1 MKIPYS
7 INPGRHRALELLLS
21 RHSPWPLA
29 GPVPSNE
36 ELDVVFAAALRAA
49 DHGRL
54 QPWRFALVR
63 ENALAALG
71 DAYAEVA
78 LTMGRDIDPERARAK
93 ALASPMVIAVA
104 ARLEAQGK
112 IPEHEQLLSAGA
124 ATMNILNA
132 LHMMGYGGF
141 WKSPP
146 GGPEGPLRS
155 LMGFGPTERIVAM
168 IHVGTAK
175 EESHSPMRAD
185 PSGFVSE
192 WQGAEAHVL

>member
-1 MKIPYS
+1 MSSCRTAGNPPISDHPPRPPGAVKVGFPARIP
-7 INPGRHRALELLLS
+7 
-21 RHSPWPLA
+21 
-29 GPVPSNE
+29 
-36 ELDVVFAAALRAA
+36 
-49 DHGRL
+49 
-54 QPWRFALVR
+54 
-63 ENALAALG
+63 
-71 DAYAEVA
+71 
-78 LTMGRDIDPERARAK
+78 
-93 ALASPMVIAVA
+93 
-104 ARLEAQGK
+104 
-112 IPEHEQLLSAGA
+112 
-124 ATMNILNA
+124 MNILNA

-175 EESHSPMRAD
+175 GEGRSLMRAD

>member
-1 MKIPYS
+1 M
-7 INPGRHRALELLLS
+7 
-21 RHSPWPLA
+21 
-29 GPVPSNE
+29 
-36 ELDVVFAAALRAA
+36 
-49 DHGRL
+49 
-54 QPWRFALVR
+54 R

-71 DAYAEVA
+71 EAYAEVA
-78 LTMGRDIDPERARAK
+78 LTMGQDVAPERARAK

-104 ARLEAQGK
+104 ARLDGQSK

-124 ATMNILNA
+124 AAMNMLNA

-155 LMGFGPTERIVAM
+155 LMGFGRTERIVAM

-175 EESHSPMRAD
+175 GESRDPTRAD

-192 WQGAEAHVL
+192 CQGAEAHVL